1 MTLTVER
8 AAIRTPDDVVHSL
21 PRPARHHH
29 VIAAIAR
36 SGAYPRRHGGEQGF
50 VLSDGSFADRRRAR
64 LVAEQA
70 GQLLPRDG
78 GLAELYSEDVW

>member
-1 MTLTVER
+1 VKLTVER
-8 AAIRTPDDVVHSL
+8 AAIRMGDGRVWSL
-21 PRPARHHH
+21 LPPNRHHH
-29 VIAAIAR
+29 VIR
-36 SGAYPRRHGGEQGF
+36 MLVVLQYPTPIRGDQGF

-64 LVAEQA
+64 EVAEAA